1 MKKNKL
7 FLTLLLSLFLFNT
20 IAAQTFY
27 DNEDTSLSIHY
38 YGIKAT
44 ELDSNM
50 AKMISD
56 LYYTQL
62 SELQN
67 YNVTDERT
75 DSLLNAIPDKN
86 NFSNNSFCFYVQ
98 ISKINNSDKWE
109 TKFYLQNNEKDEVE
123 NKEYE
128 SFYKILMEPK
138 NTLQAT
144 LSQLLSSTNQILS
157 KSDQKSEKTI
167 TNSISTDFLAG
178 TWSGEENINK
188 IIIMRSGRGFVIFNN
203 GASMNI
209 NIQIT
214 KLNSKNQI
222 IITQQGKS
230 NASFFPELPRNVAL
244 NVAKSANPIKWIFT
258 LSDNDTL
265 TGIKNTISL
274 SNNDQTIPTETN
286 VSWIRKSQ

>member
-7 FLTLLLSLFLFNT
+7 FLTLLLSLFLVHSLTGQSFNNDKYS
-20 IAAQTFY
+20 AV
-27 DNEDTSLSIHY
+27 SIYY
-38 YGIKAT
+38 YGIKAS

-62 SELQN
+62 SELPN
-67 YNVTDERT
+67 YTVNDERT
-75 DSLLNAIPDKN
+75 DSLLSAIPDKN

-109 TKFYLQNNEKDEVE
+109 TKFYLQNNEKDETE
-123 NKEYE
+123 KKEYE

-138 NTLQAT
+138 NNLQTT
-144 LSQLLSSTNQILS
+144 LSQLLSSTHDNSSLPV
-157 KSDQKSEKTI
+157 QKTEKVI
-167 TNSISTDFLAG
+167 TNTISTDFLAG

-209 NIQIT
+209 DIQIT
-214 KLNSKNQI
+214 KLNSQNQI
-222 IITQQGKS
+222 VITQQGKS

-244 NVAKSANPIKWIFT
+244 NVAKSASPIKWIFT

-265 TGIKNTISL
+265 TGTKKTISL
-274 SNNDQTIPTETN
+274 SNNNQTIPAETN
-286 VSWIRKSQ
+286 VSWIRKSR